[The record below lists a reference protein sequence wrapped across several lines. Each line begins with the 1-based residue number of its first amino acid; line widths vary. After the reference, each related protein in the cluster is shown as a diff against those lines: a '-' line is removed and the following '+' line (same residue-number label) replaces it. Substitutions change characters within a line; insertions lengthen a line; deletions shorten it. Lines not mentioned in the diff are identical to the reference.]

1 MQRCKASRV
10 GALDEGGGGTL
21 FDQVAVAKEAIVA
34 WGLGLAASG
43 ECRGLRDRVKGLYR
57 GSEVRFGFGGG
68 VRLWRRRLY
77 REPEC
82 TDGEMEGRL

>member
-1 MQRCKASRV
+1 
-10 GALDEGGGGTL
+10 LDEGGGGTL
-21 FDQVAVAKEAIVA
+21 FDQVAVAKEAVVA

-57 GSEVRFGFGGG
+57 GSVARFGFCGG

>member
-1 MQRCKASRV
+1 M
-10 GALDEGGGGTL
+10 DEGGGGTL

-57 GSEVRFGFGGG
+57 GSEVRFGLG
-68 VRLWRRRLY
+68 VGLRLWRRRLF